1 MNQVRKIKLILQV
14 AGLFAL
20 AILITGIITHASER
34 FLSDRSVVE
43 QVEVLADELS
53 TEATWA
59 IQEFPAYEWLVPYWA
74 NHADSLDI
82 EYDVDYNTG
91 QETRAKSAM
100 LEDKYPQI
108 VLKYATTSEI
118 EAMDAADQKAYAEV
132 AYSWLITHLNQ
143 IKRAYKVDFLFCV
156 LTDDECKGQVFLL
169 SASDEGATRGTSNE
183 DVYLLGTTVTVME
196 SQTEAMHNAIQN
208 SKHLASA
215 GKYVDYYSYVGTF
228 EGKHLLIGITY
239 NLSAIQE
246 NIDKQTNI
254 GTALAMGHQLFLSLV
269 CMALLAVFIIRP
281 FKKMQES
288 IHLYTQTKDSAKVA
302 ENLSSIK
309 SRNEIGQLSED
320 IVNLTAEID
329 DYLNH
334 IEKISAEKERITTE
348 LSLAT
353 SIQAHMLPSI
363 FPAFPDR
370 SEFDI
375 FASMDPAKEV
385 GGDFYDFFL
394 VDDDHLCIVIADVS
408 GKGIPA
414 ALFMMASKILLKNHA
429 QTGKSPAQILR
440 DTNIAI
446 CGNNRD
452 DMFVT
457 VWLGILEISTGKFVA
472 ANAGHDYPVLKN
484 PDGDFELILD
494 KHGLVIGVMEEAVY
508 TEYEWQLSP
517 GSKIFVYTDGVPE
530 AANAQDELFRVDRML
545 EALNAD
551 PDVKPEQV
559 LKNVRA
565 GVDAFVK
572 DAEQFDDITMLC
584 LEYRGIPKS

>member
-1 MNQVRKIKLILQV
+1 MKQGRKIKLILQV

-20 AILITGIITHASER
+20 AIVITGAITHASER
-34 FLSDRSVVE
+34 SLSNNSVVE
-43 QVEVLADELS
+43 QIEILADELS
-53 TEATWA
+53 TEAAWA
-59 IQEFPAYEWLVPYWA
+59 IQEYPAYEWLIPYWA

-91 QETRAKSAM
+91 QKTRDKSAM
-100 LEDKYPQI
+100 LEEKYPQI

-118 EAMDAADQKAYAEV
+118 ESMEPADQKAYAEV

-143 IKRAYKVDFLFCV
+143 IKRAYKVDFMFCV

-169 SASDEGATRGTSNE
+169 SAADEGATRGTSYE

-196 SQTEAMHNAIQN
+196 SQTEAMRNAIQS

-215 GKYVDYYSYVGTF
+215 GEYVDYYSYVGTF
-228 EGKHLLIGITY
+228 EGRHLLIGITY

-246 NIDKQTNI
+246 NIDRQTNI

-269 CMALLAVFIIRP
+269 CMALLALFIIRP

-288 IHLYTQTKDSAKVA
+288 IHLYMQTKDSAKVA

-320 IVNLTAEID
+320 IVDLTAEID
-329 DYLNH
+329 DYVSR

-363 FPAFPDR
+363 FPPFPDR
-370 SEFDI
+370 TEFDV

-394 VDDDHLCIVIADVS
+394 IDDDHLCIVIADVA

-429 QTGKSPAQILR
+429 QIGKSPAQILR
-440 DTNIAI
+440 DTNNAV
-446 CGNNRD
+446 CGNNLD

-457 VWLGILEISTGKFVA
+457 VWLGILELSTGKFVA
-472 ANAGHDYPVLKN
+472 ANAGHDYPTLKD
-484 PDGDFELILD
+484 PDGKFELVKD
-494 KHGLVIGVMEEAVY
+494 KHGLVLGAMEESVY
-508 TEYEWQLSP
+508 TEYEWQLSH

-530 AANAQDELFRVDRML
+530 ASNAQGELFRVERML

-551 PDVKPEQV
+551 PDAMPEQI

-584 LEYRGIPKS
+584 LVYWGTQ